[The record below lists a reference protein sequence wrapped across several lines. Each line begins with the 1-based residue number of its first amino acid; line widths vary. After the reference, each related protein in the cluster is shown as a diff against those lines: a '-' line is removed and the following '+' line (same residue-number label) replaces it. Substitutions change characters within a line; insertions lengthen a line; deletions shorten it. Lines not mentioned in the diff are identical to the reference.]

1 MELNK
6 KKNFKKGNNKTKPEP
21 VYDAFQKEIAADL
34 EVQARIYLDNFAST
48 TDRRELENQLFQ
60 LVKTIL
66 TWHCIRWSVSS
77 VLIVKLMT

>member
-34 EVQARIYLDNFAST
+34 EVQAR
-48 TDRRELENQLFQ
+48 
-60 LVKTIL
+60 V
-66 TWHCIRWSVSS
+66 
-77 VLIVKLMT
+77 